1 VQWLG
6 YPQAC
11 GKSLGSAEQ
20 CAPSEASSPD
30 GLDDPAAH
38 APAAAGLEVRLSAV
52 FAWTDDPGA
61 DLVTL
66 VDTAMAQLEAELPL
80 A

>member
-1 VQWLG
+1 M
-6 YPQAC
+6 
-11 GKSLGSAEQ
+11 S
-20 CAPSEASSPD
+20 
-30 GLDDPAAH
+30 
-38 APAAAGLEVRLSAV
+38 LSAV

>member
-1 VQWLG
+1 
-6 YPQAC
+6 
-11 GKSLGSAEQ
+11 
-20 CAPSEASSPD
+20 
-30 GLDDPAAH
+30 LDDPAAH